1 MNEEI
6 INFEL
11 NNWFAGRDY
20 PMAEPFLSWMKND
33 FRIVF
38 RNEDWVKANE
48 LVVVYFPLDMS
59 QNFLISAKR
68 SWVEANCPELLT
80 KFTSFI
86 RKPDADGIS
95 YSYYGPEFLEYSV
108 ENIGIHEIDDPE
120 EY

>member
-33 FRIVF
+33 LRIVF

-48 LVVVYFPLDMS
+48 LVVVYFPLD
-59 QNFLISAKR
+59 I
-68 SWVEANCPELLT
+68 
-80 KFTSFI
+80 I
-86 RKPDADGIS
+86 RKNYLFGRCD
-95 YSYYGPEFLEYSV
+95 SV
-108 ENIGIHEIDDPE
+108 FV
-120 EY
+120 